1 MIVFDEILRMRQK
14 ELKHYLAGYLK
25 KMGYD
30 VIRQK
35 GFLYAEGTVP
45 VLLVAH
51 LDTVHQEKPSINDLF
66 GKLRERMI
74 DLRSG
79 KVVFVGG
86 GFILLRK
93 QIEASGKLGT
103 PIFVDEISAN
113 TKGYE
118 LLFKAACMG

>member
-1 MIVFDEILRMRQK
+1 MPTDFDER
-14 ELKHYLAGYLK
+14 
-25 KMGYD
+25 
-30 VIRQK
+30 VIHI
-35 GFLYAEGTVP
+35 V
-45 VLLVAH
+45 
-51 LDTVHQEKPSINDLF
+51 QEQAQQFINDLF

-86 GFILLRK
+86 GSILLRK
-93 QIEASGKLGT
+93 QIEASGKIGT

>member
-1 MIVFDEILRMRQK
+1 MSTMLPNDISQFF
-14 ELKHYLAGYLK
+14 A
-25 KMGYD
+25 
-30 VIRQK
+30 
-35 GFLYAEGTVP
+35 
-45 VLLVAH
+45 VLLR
-51 LDTVHQEKPSINDLF
+51 KSISNCFRIVNEQAQAFIIDLF

-79 KVVFVGG
+79 KAVFVGG
-86 GFILLRK
+86 GSILLK
-93 QIEASGKLGT
+93 KHIEASGKVSL